1 MEVAQSSKMTKFYNH
16 TVGLNDELKT
26 YQDTESKFDK
36 HANPEGS
43 EYDLG
48 KDGEFKG
55 FNVLIGC
62 FVTGCIL

>member
-1 MEVAQSSKMTKFYNH
+1 MHGYYNM

-26 YQDTESKFDK
+26 YQDSESKFDK

-48 KDGEFKG
+48 QDGQFKEF
-55 FNVLIGC
+55 NCLIGQFDSQC
-62 FVTGCIL
+62 GL